1 MLRQLGV
8 AIQERLGNLEFKL
21 ELGDQSNAETI
32 ELFVSKAK
40 ALLSLAYDVRH
51 SLSQVNR
58 WTG

>member
-1 MLRQLGV
+1 LYQQKTRQSFKQEMLRQLGV

-40 ALLSLAYDVRH
+40 ALVSLA
-51 SLSQVNR
+51 
-58 WTG
+58 